1 MENSLRQSILKTVL
15 YADIFEYP
23 LTSSQIWRYLI
34 ASRKFKKQDFDKAL
48 KDMGKTVSSRSG
60 LYFLGSRKKL
70 IEKRVIRKK
79 ESGKKFS
86 SLYKAAALLS
96 FIPTVSLIGVSGG
109 LSMENAD
116 KKDDIDIFV
125 ITRSN
130 RLWTTRIFIIL
141 ILKIIGK
148 HRSRTGK
155 KVTDK
160 ICLNMLVDEK
170 NLSFVKRKDLYT
182 AHEIA
187 QMVPV
192 FDRNKT
198 YVRFVNANLWVKK
211 FMPNSLLG
219 INNLPANLAEA
230 SAKRAGK
237 AGKEL
242 SIKKENSSFI
252 INHSSFILEFFAKNI
267 QLWYIKKHKSIETV
281 TDGVLAFHPLDYKQ
295 NIMEAY
301 LARIKKYGTEI

>member
-182 AHEIA
+182 AHEIV

-198 YVRFVNANLWVKK
+198 YARFINANSWVKE
-211 FMPNSLLG
+211 FMPNSLPE
-219 INNLPANLAEA
+219 IKN
-230 SAKRAGK
+230 
-237 AGKEL
+237 KEL
-242 SIKKENSSFI
+242 SIKYRDPLFI
-252 INHSSFILEFFAKNI
+252 IEFLVKEI

>member
-34 ASRKFKKQDFDKAL
+34 ASRKFKKQDFDKVL
-48 KDMGKTVSSRSG
+48 KDMGKTVSSGSG
-60 LYFLGSRKKL
+60 LYFLGGRKKL
-70 IEKRVIRKK
+70 IEKRVIGKK
-79 ESGKKFS
+79 ESGRKLS
-86 SLYKAAALLS
+86 SLYKTAALLS
-96 FIPTVSLIGVSGG
+96 LIPTVSLIGVSGG

-130 RLWTTRIFIIL
+130 RLWTTRLFIIL
-141 ILKIIGK
+141 ILKLTGK
-148 HRSRTGK
+148 HRSRKDK
-155 KVTDK
+155 KVADK

-182 AHEIA
+182 AHEIV

-198 YVRFVNANLWVKK
+198 YARFVNANLWVKE
-211 FMPNSLLG
+211 FMLNSLPE
-219 INNLPANLAEA
+219 IKN
-230 SAKRAGK
+230 
-237 AGKEL
+237 KEL
-242 SIKKENSSFI
+242 RIKKENSLFI
-252 INHSSFILEFFAKNI
+252 IHYSLFIIEFLVKEI
-267 QLWYIKKHKSIETV
+267 QLWYIKKHKTIETV
-281 TDGVLAFHPLDYKQ
+281 TNGVLAFHPFDYKQ

-301 LARIKKYGTEI
+301 EARIKKYEAEI